1 MNTISHAIRNAALFF
16 GLTLGFGQ
24 GAWAQAPASASGNSV
39 ESLQATRQ
47 GDAVVLK
54 LTLKNAPKAAP
65 SSFSIAN
72 PARLAFDFPET
83 SNGLGRNAQPINVGE
98 LHSANIVEVG
108 GRTRL
113 VLNLDKMVTYDT
125 HIDGKTVNIS
135 LRPVATGNA
144 AAGGAPPVQHFS
156 AVDTPE
162 GQHSIRDIAF
172 RRGKDGEG
180 RVVVDLS
187 DPHVGVDIRKQGT
200 SLIVDF
206 QKTTLTENLMRRL
219 DVTDFATPVTAVSST
234 AAGDTARITISP
246 RGNWEHNAYQADNQ
260 FVVEVKQIV
269 EDPKKLVQGSRGGF
283 QGEKVSL
290 NFQNIPLRE
299 LLHVFADITNFN
311 IVASD
316 TVGGSIS
323 LRLNEVPW
331 DQALEIVLQQKNLA
345 MRKNGN
351 VLWIAPRDELA
362 AKEKLEL
369 ESIQQ
374 IGDLEV
380 TQTEGIQLN
389 FQKADAIQKL
399 LTDKN
404 QPMLSKRGS
413 AVIDARTNK
422 IFVKDTPSRLE
433 EVRRLIAEIDVPVR
447 QVLIEARIVEAD
459 NSFSK
464 SLGVRLGGTDGRG
477 NTQGHTIGGNDGLR
491 WGIAGTA
498 SDANSMLPYPVS
510 VPAGRISSIGDDGK
524 ITFTKLSPSGSV
536 AFKDSQFVDLAASKA
551 AGQFALSLFNSAK
564 TQLLTMELSA
574 LEADGKGKTIS
585 SPRILTA
592 DQVEAVIEDGT
603 EVPYWMA
610 SASGATSVGY
620 KKAMLSLKVRPQITP
635 DGSVILSLEVNK
647 DSVNSR
653 ISTNYGVAIDAK
665 HVKTEVLVENGGT
678 VVIGGIYIQEERN
691 SVTRVPFLGDLPYVG
706 FLFRNTEKSENR
718 KELLVFITPKVV
730 SDKLSLR

>member
-1 MNTISHAIRNAALFF
+1 MNRIFCAIRNAALFL
-16 GLTLGFGQ
+16 GLALGASQ
-24 GAWAQAPASASGNSV
+24 GVWAQASGNSI
-39 ESLQATRQ
+39 ESFHVTRQ
-47 GDAVVLK
+47 DEAIVLK
-54 LTLKNAPKAAP
+54 LTLKNAPKSAP

-72 PARLAFDFPET
+72 PSRLAFDFPET

-125 HIDGKTVNIS
+125 RVDGRVVNIS
-135 LRPVATGNA
+135 LRSVGTAVSTA
-144 AAGGAPPVQHFS
+144 ADAPPVQHFAATETS
-156 AVDTPE
+156 E
-162 GQHSIRDIAF
+162 GQHSIREVAF

-187 DPHVGVDIRKQGT
+187 DPHVGVDIRRQGT
-200 SLIVDF
+200 NLIVDF
-206 QKTTLTENLMRRL
+206 QKTKLPENLMRRL

-234 AAGDTARITISP
+234 ATGDTARITISP

-316 TVGGSIS
+316 TVGGNIS

-331 DQALEIVLQQKNLA
+331 DQALEIVLQQKSLA

-369 ESIQQ
+369 EAIQQ
-374 IGDLEV
+374 IGDLEP
-380 TQTEGIQLN
+380 TRTEGIQLN
-389 FQKADAIQKL
+389 FQKAEALQKL

-413 AVIDARTNK
+413 VVIDARTNK
-422 IFVKDTPSRLE
+422 VFVKDTPSRIE

-464 SLGVRLGGTDGRG
+464 SLGVRLGGTDGKG
-477 NTQGHTIGGNDGLR
+477 HTQGHQLGGSEDVR
-491 WGIAGTA
+491 FGIAGSA
-498 SDANSMLPYPVS
+498 PDANRILPFNS
-510 VPAGRISSIGDDGK
+510 SILGGRINN
-524 ITFTKLSPSGSV
+524 ITENGVTFDKLSPNTSV
-536 AFKDSQFVDLAASKA
+536 DFRNSQFVNLGAANP
-551 AGQFALSLFNSAK
+551 AGQFALSLFNASK
-564 TQLLTMELSA
+564 TQLLTLELSA

-592 DQVEAVIEDGT
+592 DQVEAMIEDGT
-603 EVPYWMA
+603 EVPYWSA
-610 SASGATSVGY
+610 SASGATSVSY
-620 KKAMLSLKVRPQITP
+620 RKATLSLKVRPQITP
-635 DGSVILSLEVNK
+635 DGSVILTLEVNK
-647 DSVNSR
+647 DAVNTR
-653 ISTNYGVAIDAK
+653 VSTSYGVAIDTK

-678 VVIGGIYIQEERN
+678 VVIGGIYIQEEKN
-691 SVTRVPFLGDLPYVG
+691 NVTRVPFLGDLPYVG
-706 FLFRNTEKSENR
+706 FLFRQTEKSDNR